1 MVRVHAVLGHQQ
13 PVHRGPLKTPVPSR
27 AGDGPPVFDRRALV
41 EVGKQRQRHS
51 GRVFEPALPLLLGP
65 HEEQVLRHFTGER
78 AEPGARGREDGGLGP
93 GVARLRAPGA
103 LAALAAEFPA
113 YFFFFFFF
121 FFCES
126 KNEEKKEEK
135 NQEKS
140 RKTLFSAFFSHRGTG
155 TTAPPS
161 RASRPTSPRG
171 GAGTRR
177 PPRAKKGRRRRRG
190 TPQGPRRPR
199 PRPRRCRR
207 ATRQGSAGAA

>member
-113 YFFFFFFF
+113 YDFFFFF

>member
-1 MVRVHAVLGHQQ
+1 MFFFPLFGASFSSSFSFSVLFISTHEERRVVRVHAVLGHQQ

-113 YFFFFFFF
+113 YDFFFFFFF
-121 FFCES
+121 FVASEGLYYSLHIFMLY
-126 KNEEKKEEK
+126 ND
-135 NQEKS
+135 NQLHHLHTYIFIYLLS
-140 RKTLFSAFFSHRGTG
+140 I
-155 TTAPPS
+155 
-161 RASRPTSPRG
+161 SPYEQLLG
-171 GAGTRR
+171 
-177 PPRAKKGRRRRRG
+177 
-190 TPQGPRRPR
+190 
-199 PRPRRCRR
+199 
-207 ATRQGSAGAA
+207 

>member
-1 MVRVHAVLGHQQ
+1 MFFFPLFGASFSSSFSFSVLFISTHEERRVVRVHAVLGHQQ

-121 FFCES
+121 FF
-126 KNEEKKEEK
+126 
-135 NQEKS
+135 
-140 RKTLFSAFFSHRGTG
+140 L
-155 TTAPPS
+155 
-161 RASRPTSPRG
+161 
-171 GAGTRR
+171 
-177 PPRAKKGRRRRRG
+177 
-190 TPQGPRRPR
+190 
-199 PRPRRCRR
+199 
-207 ATRQGSAGAA
+207 